1 MHNNHTKPHLH
12 DNSYKNVHPKNK
24 FKQNFKN
31 LYQKITKMLRFMK
44 NINSIF
50 TIESR
55 NAHKQL
61 YLVV

>member
-1 MHNNHTKPHLH
+1 MHNSHTKPHLH

-24 FKQNFKN
+24 FKQKFLKN
-31 LYQKITKMLRFMK
+31 CAK
-44 NINSIF
+44 NTNASFHEKYNIF

-61 YLVV
+61 YLAA